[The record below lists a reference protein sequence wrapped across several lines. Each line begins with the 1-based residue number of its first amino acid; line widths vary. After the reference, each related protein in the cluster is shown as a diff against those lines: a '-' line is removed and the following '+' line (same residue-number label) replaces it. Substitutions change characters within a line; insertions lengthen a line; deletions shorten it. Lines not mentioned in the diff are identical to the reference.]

1 MSVTLFD
8 LGQRLRAA
16 TLGRPVARA
25 AFAPVLPPI
34 APIAVMIS
42 GSGDN
47 ALVQATD
54 GARFAVASGPTALS
68 ALTDL
73 DVSPGADPRTL
84 VVADRD
90 QLARLHE
97 LAYTTEPAAAGA
109 GAAAVVGWWAQR
121 ADHPGT
127 GAVLDLV
134 TACSARW
141 TLGVPPVHERE
152 LGVWRQWLGVADR
165 GPRGLLELA
174 RLVSTEPTLPGL
186 VALVEEDRASWDVF
200 TARLADARS
209 NWDWRRRDS
218 RREAALGL
226 ASRCDATELYASLRL
241 GDPLVATRESFAGSV
256 VCGVVTSMVARV
268 VEVTAD
274 QLACRLREQTA
285 IEGFPGRP
293 RDLPPALTS
302 SPLVRGQVAAT
313 RVDAAGRLVITI
325 ESSTVR
331 PTRVGQRLTLRP
343 RSVDPRQQRGGRLEL
358 HRRYAARR
366 SWLSGGAAPTP
377 RRREVPLDVVVAA
390 AE

>member
-1 MSVTLFD
+1 MTELPASDNQVPQPVLPQVPGPLAEYADRLLLSTGLNAEDALLIASRQLEPARGVGRTHTRPPCRVGPGGGPAVSVTLFD

-16 TLGRPVARA
+16 TLGHPVARA

-97 LAYTTEPAAAGA
+97 LAYTTEPAAACA

-165 GPRGLLELA
+165 SPRGLLELA
-174 RLVSTEPTLPGL
+174 RLVSREPTLPGPGGTL
-186 VALVEEDRASWDVF
+186 RRRPRVLGRVHRAS
-200 TARLADARS
+200 RGRQI
-209 NWDWRRRDS
+209 
-218 RREAALGL
+218 ELGL
-226 ASRCDATELYASLRL
+226 A
-241 GDPLVATRESFAGSV
+241 ATR
-256 VCGVVTSMVARV
+256 
-268 VEVTAD
+268 
-274 QLACRLREQTA
+274 Q
-285 IEGFPGRP
+285 
-293 RDLPPALTS
+293 PP
-302 SPLVRGQVAAT
+302 
-313 RVDAAGRLVITI
+313 
-325 ESSTVR
+325 
-331 PTRVGQRLTLRP
+331 
-343 RSVDPRQQRGGRLEL
+343 
-358 HRRYAARR
+358 
-366 SWLSGGAAPTP
+366 
-377 RRREVPLDVVVAA
+377 
-390 AE
+390 